1 MSSSASFVSELY
13 AAANHV
19 AKLPPSER
27 RRLIERALET
37 IAGQREIVQKQG
49 NVAPLTAASLAQITR
64 MMKEL
69 DNGHDLVA
77 AHLLFECADE
87 IRRLQTLAKDN
98 EA

>member
-1 MSSSASFVSELY
+1 MSSGTSFLSELY
-13 AAANHV
+13 AAANPV

-37 IAGQREIVQKQG
+37 IADQREIVEKQG
-49 NVAPLTAASLAQITR
+49 NLLPLPAAFLAQIKRIT
-64 MMKEL
+64 KEL
-69 DNGHDLVA
+69 NNGPDLVA

>member
-1 MSSSASFVSELY
+1 MSSSTSFVSELY
-13 AAANHV
+13 AAANQL

-27 RRLIERALET
+27 RRLIERSLET
-37 IAGQREIVQKQG
+37 IAGQREIVQQG
-49 NVAPLTAASLAQITR
+49 NVAPLPAASLAQITR

-69 DNGHDLVA
+69 DNGQDLVA